1 MSKKVFRGVDKFYV
15 AKIISDTKDGLIY
28 DVPYQV
34 AGVQHVVREVSEESA
49 KVAADNKTALIIKGA
64 ASSTATFTTLC
75 LDPAELAKLLG
86 HKTIGAA
93 MVATNRAEDVYF
105 GIMYRM
111 KYSDGTYNYVALSK
125 GKFLAPG
132 EDIETESEGTDTT
145 LQELA
150 VELSQPEYEFTVDG
164 VKASFDYLQL
174 KEDAGENFEDAF
186 FAEMQTPDTIKT
198 VGGQVASPVATEG
211 TDGSIVLTC
220 DTVGATIYY
229 TTDGTDPSATN
240 GTVYEVPV
248 VVDETVSAIK
258 AIAVKGNYEDSE
270 IVEVA

>member
-198 VGGQVASPVATEG
+198 VGGKVASPVADIED
-211 TDGSIVLTC
+211 DGIVLTSE
-220 DTVGATIYY
+220 TVGAKIYY
-229 TTDGTDPSATN
+229 TTDGSVPTKEN
-240 GTVYEVPV
+240 GTPYETIIPA
-248 VVDETVSAIK
+248 DTTGIK

-270 IVEVA
+270 VVDVA